1 MRIGFLI
8 GGLALAVLVIGALQ
22 WWRPEP
28 EEVVEP
34 VEIAEPQQAPDTP
47 PTPGVPGGSESR
59 PEVAEQ
65 PEPTVPEVVLPP
77 LDASD
82 EFVRL
87 QLVSLALPEQWL
99 EREDL
104 VRRFAVVVDNSA
116 RGEVPVRQLS
126 FLTPAKPFRAVERG
140 GVLYLD
146 PANYQR
152 FDVVT
157 ELLISF
163 DPATVA
169 SLSRTMSPLIEQA
182 LGELG
187 NVLSTREQLLSAID
201 QILAAPVRRDDIPLL
216 QPNVLYEYAEPRV
229 EALSPL
235 QKQLLRMGPDNTE
248 KLKAYLTRLRPLL

>member
-22 WWRPEP
+22 WWRSEPEP
-28 EEVVEP
+28 IVEAI
-34 VEIAEPQQAPDTP
+34 EIAEPQQAPDTP
-47 PTPGVPGGSESR
+47 PTPAAPAGSESE
-59 PEVAEQ
+59 PLAPAQ
-65 PEPTVPEVVLPP
+65 PEPAVPEVVLPP

-82 EFVRL
+82 EFVRF
-87 QLVSLALPEQWL
+87 QLAPLAVPEQWL
-99 EREDL
+99 DREDL
-104 VRRFAVVVDNSA
+104 VRRFAVVVDNGA
-116 RGEVPVRQLS
+116 RGEVPSRQLN
-126 FLTPAKPFRAVERG
+126 FLTPAKPFAVVERG

-152 FDVVT
+152 FDAVT
-157 ELLISF
+157 DMLTGF

-169 SLSRTMSPLIEQA
+169 SLAQNLSPLIEQA

-187 NVLSTREQLLSAID
+187 NNLSTREQLLSAID
-201 QILAAPVRRDDIPLL
+201 QILAVPVRRDDIALL

-235 QKQLLRMGPDNTE
+235 QKQLLRMGPDNTV
-248 KLKAYLTRLRPLL
+248 KIQGYLTRLRPLL